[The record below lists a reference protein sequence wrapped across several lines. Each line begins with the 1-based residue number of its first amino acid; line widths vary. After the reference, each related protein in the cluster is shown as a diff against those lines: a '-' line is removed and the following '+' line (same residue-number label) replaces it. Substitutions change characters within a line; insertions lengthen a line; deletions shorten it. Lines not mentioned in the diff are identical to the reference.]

1 MDCWA
6 KLGKFAAFFIPRH
19 SQMQHRHIYK
29 EGNPRLIIIF
39 AGWAMDAAPFAGLRR
54 PGYDIMVVWDYR
66 SPDIDWSCV
75 SGYAEICVVA
85 WSLGVYSAARA
96 IRGISSRVTLRL
108 AVNGTMSPVDRL
120 EGIPDDVFD
129 GTLAG
134 LDERNLT
141 KFYRRVSGSR
151 AAFESFSAKMPRR
164 SITELKA
171 ELALFRTEPILE
183 NEIDGRWDRAVI
195 GRDDAIFPP
204 ANQCRAWAKH
214 PYSLIDAPHLPD
226 FQFLLDR
233 YVVDKDMTGKR
244 FAAGEATYDSEAS
257 VQSGLVE
264 RMRVVMERASLPAH
278 MCRRGSRTIEIGSG
292 TGKLSKVLDG
302 YAGRFGFVEM
312 WDMASGAPLSGPMRK
327 FRTGDA
333 ELIMM
338 REPSGSADF
347 IVSAS
352 TVQWFNSPSRFLCEC
367 LRVLAPGGCLLVG
380 TYVEGN
386 LAEISS
392 LTGRGLPLL
401 SLADWLKIVPA
412 GLDVALAE
420 EYTEVMEFDSAIDIF
435 RHLKATG
442 VNSLGRGEAGLR
454 GVIRSFPASLDGKY
468 RISYKPAILL
478 LYKK

>member
-1 MDCWA
+1 MA
-6 KLGKFAAFFIPRH
+6 
-19 SQMQHRHIYK
+19 Y
-29 EGNPRLIIIF
+29 
-39 AGWAMDAAPFAGLRR
+39 AM
-54 PGYDIMVVWDYR
+54 
-66 SPDIDWSCV
+66 
-75 SGYAEICVVA
+75 
-85 WSLGVYSAARA
+85 
-96 IRGISSRVTLRL
+96 
-108 AVNGTMSPVDRL
+108 
-120 EGIPDDVFD
+120 
-129 GTLAG
+129 
-134 LDERNLT
+134 
-141 KFYRRVSGSR
+141 SR

-164 SITELKA
+164 SVAELKE
-171 ELALFRTEPILE
+171 ELASFRTEPILE
-183 NEIDGRWDRAVI
+183 NEVDERWDRAVI

-204 ANQCRAWAKH
+204 ANQCRAWAKY
-214 PYSLIDAPHLPD
+214 PYSLIDTPHLPD
-226 FQFLLDR
+226 FQALLDR
-233 YVVDKDMTGKR
+233 YVVDKDMTGER
-244 FAAGEATYDSEAS
+244 FAAGESTYDSEAS

-386 LAEISS
+386 LAEVSS

-442 VNSLGRGEAGLR
+442 VNSLGRGETGLR
-454 GVIRSFPASLDGKY
+454 SVIRSFPASLDGKY